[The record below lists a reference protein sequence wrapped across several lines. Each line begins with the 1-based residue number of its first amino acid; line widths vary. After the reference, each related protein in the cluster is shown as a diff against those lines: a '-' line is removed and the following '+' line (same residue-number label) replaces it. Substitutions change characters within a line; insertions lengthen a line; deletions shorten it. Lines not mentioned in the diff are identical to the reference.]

1 MKTAFITE
9 DPNFLNMSLIDFK
22 TERKIVDT
30 AVIGVCAA
38 SAYFGGIITAM
49 GLGAISTAVS
59 LPIIFIISMGFT
71 HLVLRRGRKLDREEH
86 DNKYELVKSFAFL
99 TMSFLAYST
108 GTASGE
114 DIIPRASLTAYL
126 GAAAVLFNIYLMGYR
141 ANK

>member
-1 MKTAFITE
+1 
-9 DPNFLNMSLIDFK
+9 MSLIDIK

-38 SAYFGGIITAM
+38 SAYFGGIVAAM
-49 GLGAISTAVS
+49 SLGATSAALS
-59 LPIIFIISMGFT
+59 LPIIFIISMGFI

-86 DNKYELVKSFAFL
+86 DNKYELLKSVAFL

-108 GTASGE
+108 GTTSSE
-114 DIIPRASLTAYL
+114 NIIPGASLRAYL
-126 GAAAVLFNIYLMGYR
+126 AAAAVLFNVYLMGYR

>member
-1 MKTAFITE
+1 
-9 DPNFLNMSLIDFK
+9 MSLIDIK
-22 TERKIVDT
+22 TERKVVDT

-38 SAYFGGIITAM
+38 SAYFAGIVAAM
-49 GLGAISTAVS
+49 SLGATSTALS
-59 LPIIFIISMGFT
+59 LPIIFIISMGFI

-86 DNKYELVKSFAFL
+86 DNKYELLKSFAFL

-114 DIIPRASLTAYL
+114 NIIPRAGLTAYL
-126 GAAAVLFNIYLMGYR
+126 AAAAVLFNIYLMGYR

>member
-1 MKTAFITE
+1 
-9 DPNFLNMSLIDFK
+9 MSLIDIK

-38 SAYFGGIITAM
+38 SAYLAGIVAAM
-49 GLGAISTAVS
+49 SLGAASTALS
-59 LPIIFIISMGFT
+59 LPIIFIISMGFI

-108 GTASGE
+108 GTTSGE
-114 DIIPRASLTAYL
+114 NIIPRASLAAYL
-126 GAAAVLFNIYLMGYR
+126 AAAAVLFNIYLMGYR

>member
-1 MKTAFITE
+1 
-9 DPNFLNMSLIDFK
+9 MSLIDIK

-38 SAYFGGIITAM
+38 STYFAGIVAAVK
-49 GLGAISTAVS
+49 LGATSTALS
-59 LPIIFIISMGFT
+59 LPIIFIISMGFI

-86 DNKYELVKSFAFL
+86 DNKYELLKSFAFL

-114 DIIPRASLTAYL
+114 NIIPRAGLTAYL
-126 GAAAVLFNIYLMGYR
+126 AAAAVLFNIYLMGYR

>member
-1 MKTAFITE
+1 
-9 DPNFLNMSLIDFK
+9 MSLIDVK

-38 SAYFGGIITAM
+38 SAYFGGILAAM
-49 GLGAISTAVS
+49 SLGATSTALS
-59 LPIIFIISMGFT
+59 LPIIFIISMGFI

-86 DNKYELVKSFAFL
+86 DNKYELLKSFAFL

-114 DIIPRASLTAYL
+114 NIIPGASPAAYL
-126 GAAAVLFNIYLMGYR
+126 AGAAVLFNVYLMGYR